1 MRLATK
7 KVEFKTK
14 INVGEQEVVVTL
26 TSLSKKED
34 KELASKNTKVTFSKK
49 GDRHEEMDYI
59 GFGEDRFD
67 AVLVGW
73 EGVYGSDG
81 QPLVCDSDTKRAVFQ
96 YNSEFVSA
104 VLDAANDFANRA
116 EALKEEKRGN

>member
-34 KELASKNTKVTFSKK
+34 KEFYNKIQKKNSNKLFFKIK
-49 GDRHEEMDYI
+49 
-59 GFGEDRFD
+59 
-67 AVLVGW
+67 
-73 EGVYGSDG
+73 
-81 QPLVCDSDTKRAVFQ
+81 
-96 YNSEFVSA
+96 
-104 VLDAANDFANRA
+104 
-116 EALKEEKRGN
+116 